1 MLLSLC
7 IGVLSCDAAQGADNA
22 AGPEVR
28 QIPAGAADEM
38 AVREEIINKTWALL
52 EMRDVAGVDRLARTY
67 RDRRE
72 RTPSGTFK
80 VAYVYYTIRDFLQDG
95 GRTPCGEQRQAYVE
109 DWIKA
114 APQSP
119 TAIIAYAQDF
129 VLQGLCARG
138 PGPADKVDPKVS
150 SIFRNKMQIAAAALQ
165 DNKAAGAEDPHWYA
179 LMEEVAAYQRW
190 DEPKFDALHAEAVSK
205 FGWDYQIYFH
215 AGRYYSPRWGGSVEA
230 FDRFARR
237 SAEHSRGT
245 DGTGLYA
252 RIYWNAMQEG
262 DLYHDLKH
270 YSRAD
275 LDLLRTSMRD
285 VADRY
290 PNNWNYN
297 NFAWISCRNEM
308 FAEAKAY
315 LDKITDSPT
324 YPPWPTPAIFE
335 ACKDMARRTAPS
347 V

>member
-1 MLLSLC
+1 VNLLFREGKVFRAALENRPNA
-7 IGVLSCDAAQGADNA
+7 IGLLQT
-22 AGPEVR
+22 EVQAKQNLR
-28 QIPAGAADEM
+28 SKSRFDLRSQY
-38 AVREEIINKTWALL
+38 
-52 EMRDVAGVDRLARTY
+52 RLARQLTTF
-67 RDRRE
+67 RGQE
-72 RTPSGTFK
+72 GTA
-80 VAYVYYTIRDFLQDG
+80 V
-95 GRTPCGEQRQAYVE
+95 
-109 DWIKA
+109 
-114 APQSP
+114 
-119 TAIIAYAQDF
+119 
-129 VLQGLCARG
+129 
-138 PGPADKVDPKVS
+138 
-150 SIFRNKMQIAAAALQ
+150 
-165 DNKAAGAEDPHWYA
+165 GA
-179 LMEEVAAYQRW
+179 
-190 DEPKFDALHAEAVSK
+190 S
-205 FGWDYQIYFH
+205 
-215 AGRYYSPRWGGSVEA
+215 
-230 FDRFARR
+230 
-237 SAEHSRGT
+237 
-245 DGTGLYA
+245 
-252 RIYWNAMQEG
+252 NAMQEG